1 MAERPDTN
9 AIVTNPDRVVPIPP
23 RPMAEFVDTGPA
35 PFDPVQLIKR
45 SLRGRLSILI
55 TLSLLFASIGAVV
68 GYFAEKPKFV
78 SEGLVQIAYALP
90 PILRDTE
97 QNSGLPMFDSYMG
110 TEALR
115 MTSRSVLE
123 SALTQLDGG
132 TPPTPE
138 MLAGVLDNLEVEHA
152 SEDEHLKVTYED
164 TDPYQAAIV
173 VQAVIN
179 AFRQQYEQDDRRDQ
193 EQKLA
198 ILQAHRDELQSQLA
212 DLENQAA
219 QLDLT
224 GALQAHAQ
232 DEQRLMVVD
241 QLNADETLLRGY
253 LLQQQQISDELQQL
267 SQNGY
272 LDENPKVK
280 ELRFDLE
287 RTNRQVIKFQ
297 QECQRLRTLNP
308 SGMAPGV
315 GAGMAPG
322 TGMAPGAA
330 AGLTPDGENP
340 AAAPADSFRPDPN
353 DQAAN
358 LAAGGN
364 DPLAAEIRDMKYKSI
379 EAEAEGVR
387 KDLAD
392 TSARIEAL
400 KLESAE
406 SRLQIIS
413 NGDVPLR
420 PLKDRRKLMSWFGAT
435 VGGCLPA
442 AFLILLNVIR
452 PRYRYSDETEV
463 DVAGPAG
470 LLGILPAL
478 AEGQGDPESAAAAAQ
493 CVHQMRVM
501 LQVASG
507 GRSRHY
513 LLTSACSGEG
523 KTSLTMAL
531 GLSFAAAG
539 SRTLVVDCDMVGR
552 ALTRGLGA
560 SDELGLFEALGSGDP
575 LRYIRQ
581 THAGVW
587 FLPAGRVNALF
598 ASKVSHLSMRRF
610 LTDMR
615 REFDVVLI
623 DSGPILG
630 SVEAAT
636 IAPEVD
642 GVIVTVSRGQASQ
655 LVDKTT
661 QYLKAIGAKIEG
673 YVFNRAKHR
682 DFHRSQYG
690 TSARPMSSRD
700 VLVRIVDDD
709 ADGLMRFG
717 PLVQSVMSSLP
728 EHEQNAA

>member
-1 MAERPDTN
+1 MAEKQETT
-9 AIVTNPDRVVPIPP
+9 AIVTNTDRVVPIPP
-23 RPMAEFVDTGPA
+23 RPMLDPANIGPA

-45 SLRGRLSILI
+45 SLRGRLGILI
-55 TLSLLFASIGAVV
+55 TLSVLFASVGAVL
-68 GYFAEKPKFV
+68 GYMAEKPKYV
-78 SEGLVQIAYALP
+78 SEGLVRIAFALP
-90 PILRDTE
+90 PILRETE
-97 QNSGLPMFDSYMG
+97 QNNAVPMYDSYMG
-110 TEALR
+110 SQALR

-138 MLAGVLDNLEVEHA
+138 MLADVLDNLTVEHA
-152 SEDEHLKVTYED
+152 PEDEHLKVTYED

-173 VQAVIN
+173 VQAIIN
-179 AFRQQYEQDDRRDQ
+179 AFRVEYEQDDRREQ

-198 ILQAHRDELQSQLA
+198 ILDAHRGELQQRLA

-219 QLDLT
+219 QLSLT
-224 GALQAHAQ
+224 DAAQTHAMDQ
-232 DEQRLMVVD
+232 QKLMVTD

-253 LLQQQQISDELQQL
+253 LLQQQELSDQLQQL
-267 SQNGY
+267 KQNGY
-272 LDENPKVK
+272 LDENPRVK
-280 ELRFDLE
+280 ELTFDLD
-287 RTNRQVIKFQ
+287 RTNHQVLKFQ
-297 QECQRLRTLNP
+297 EECQRLRTLAP
-308 SGMAPGV
+308 AAPGD
-315 GAGMAPG
+315 
-322 TGMAPGAA
+322 PGAA
-330 AGLTPDGENP
+330 APAMGAPGTLEAAVPTDAGGEG
-340 AAAPADSFRPDPN
+340 FRPDPN
-353 DQAAN
+353 DQTAN
-358 LAAGGN
+358 LAVGGA
-364 DPLAAEIRDMKYKSI
+364 DPLAYEIREMKYKRI
-379 EAEAEGVR
+379 EADAEGVR
-387 KDLAD
+387 KDLAE
-392 TSARIEAL
+392 TSARTEAL

-420 PLKDRRKLMSWFGAT
+420 PFKDRRKLMSWFGAT

-442 AFLILLNVIR
+442 AFLILLNVVR

-661 QYLKAIGAKIEG
+661 QYLRAIGAKIEG